1 MGKGILVK
9 YGEIA
14 IKGNN
19 RAIFENVLI
28 KNIKHA
34 LRDLGKLWIE
44 KEQGRL
50 FIPAPKTGAEDWMER
65 AVQGLQTVFGIIGI
79 CPVDVLENDEF
90 ETIAQ
95 AVNAYVAREY
105 DQPYT
110 FKVDCKRANKKY
122 PMTSMEIACEIGSR
136 VLAEYPDWKVDVH
149 HPQVHLFVELRNQV
163 YVYSKTIPG
172 LGGMPVGTSGKAALL
187 LSGGIDSPVAGWM
200 MAKRGLELCA
210 VYFHAHPYTTDRA
223 KEKVIEL
230 ARRVSVYSGKIKVYV
245 VPFTEIQLDIYEK
258 CPHEQLTIIM
268 RRIMMRIAERI
279 AEQEGAQ
286 GLITGESLGQVAS
299 QTLASLYCTNEVCQM
314 PVFRPVIGFDKQEI
328 IDIAQKIDTFETS
341 ILPYEDCCTIFV
353 AKHPATKPKLKDI
366 EISEK
371 TLVNLEEQIAQAVDG
386 CEIIEVEG
394 D

>member
-1 MGKGILVK
+1 MNQGILVK

-34 LRDLGKLWIE
+34 LRDLGKIWIE

-50 FIPAPKTGAEDWMER
+50 FIPAPKHDTEDWMER
-65 AVQGLQTVFGIIGI
+65 ALEGLQKVFGIIGI
-79 CPVDVLENDEF
+79 CPVEILENDELD
-90 ETIAQ
+90 TIEEALIRHIQ
-95 AVNAYVAREY
+95 HEY
-105 DQPYT
+105 TGPHS
-110 FKVDCKRANKKY
+110 FKIECKRANKKY
-122 PMTSMEIACEIGSR
+122 PMTSMEIACEMGSR
-136 VLAEYPDWKVDVH
+136 VLDAFPDCKVDVN
-149 HPQVHLFVELRNQV
+149 HPELYLYVELRNQV
-163 YVYSKTIPG
+163 YVYVKTIPG
-172 LGGMPVGTSGKAALL
+172 PGGMPVGTAGKAALL

-200 MAKRGLELCA
+200 MAKRGLQLCA

-230 ARRVSVYSGKIKVYV
+230 ARRVSLYSGKIKLYV

-268 RRIMMRIAERI
+268 RRIMMRIAKRI
-279 AEQEGAQ
+279 AKQEEAQ
-286 GLITGESLGQVAS
+286 ALITGESLGQVAS
-299 QTLASLYCTNEVCQM
+299 QTLASLYCTNEVCDL

-353 AKHPATKPKLKDI
+353 AKHPVTRPKLEDMKK
-366 EISEK
+366 SEQAL
-371 TLVNLEEQIAQAVDG
+371 TELEEQIARAVEG
-386 CEIIEVEG
+386 CEVIEVGE
-394 D
+394 

>member
-34 LRDLGKLWIE
+34 LRDLGKIWIE

-50 FIPAPKTGAEDWMER
+50 FIPAPKTGAEEWMER
-65 AVQGLQTVFGIIGI
+65 ATEGLKTVFGIIGI
-79 CPVDVLENDEF
+79 CPVDVLENDEMD
-90 ETIAQ
+90 TIST
-95 AVNAYVAREY
+95 AVTDYIAREY
-105 DQPYT
+105 TGNHT
-110 FKVDCKRANKKY
+110 FKVECKRANKKY
-122 PMTSMEIACEIGSR
+122 PMTSMEIACEVGSR
-136 VLAEYPDWKVDVH
+136 VLSAYPQWKVDVH
-149 HPQVHLFVELRNQV
+149 HPEIYLYVELRNQV

-279 AEQEGAQ
+279 AEKEGAQ

-299 QTLASLYCTNEVCQM
+299 QTLASLYCTNEVCTM

-328 IDIAQKIDTFETS
+328 IDISQKIDTFETS

-353 AKHPATKPKLKDI
+353 AKHPTTRPKLADI
-366 EISEK
+366 VRSEEAL
-371 TLVNLEEQIAQAVDG
+371 TNLEEQIDRAVAD
-386 CEIIEVEG
+386 CEIIETGE
-394 D
+394 